1 MKMSW
6 RLASRLSVIT
16 MALLIV
22 VIVALWGLRNTGGSQ
37 NADAGTSPLSGLQG
51 TDLGSTTAPD
61 FHLSDQFGKP
71 ITLSQFRGEPVVL
84 TFLYAHCPDVCPLT
98 AEILHKTQ
106 TLLGKNAAHVMMLAV
121 SVDPKGDTPAAVQ
134 NFSSEHKLGS
144 NWHYLIGTQ
153 SELAPV
159 WNSYS
164 IYAQPSTGSTSM
176 HTSAIYII
184 DKVGRE
190 RVLFSDGFTANQ
202 LQSDLQVLL
211 AE

>member
-6 RLASRLSVIT
+6 RLASRLSVIP

-22 VIVALWGLRNTGGSQ
+22 VVVALWGMRNNSGGTSA
-37 NADAGTSPLSGLQG
+37 NTGTSPLSGLQG
-51 TDLGSTTAPD
+51 TDLGSTAAPD
-61 FHLSDQFGKP
+61 FHLTDQFGKQVS
-71 ITLSQFRGEPVVL
+71 LSQFHGEPVVL

-98 AEILHKTQ
+98 AETLHATQ
-106 TLLGKNAAHVMMLAV
+106 VQLGKSASHVMMLAV
-121 SVDPKGDTPAAVQ
+121 SVDPKGDTQAAVQ
-134 NFSSEHKLGS
+134 TFSTAHKLTS

-164 IYAQPSTGSTSM
+164 IYAQPSDTTTSM
-176 HTSAIYII
+176 HTSAVYVI
-184 DKVGRE
+184 DKMGRE
-190 RVLFSDGFTANQ
+190 RVLFSDGFTAAQ
-202 LQSDLQVLL
+202 LETDLKVLL

>member
-22 VIVALWGLRNTGGSQ
+22 IVVAVWGLHSNSGSTS
-37 NADAGTSPLSGLQG
+37 ASSGTSPLSGLQG
-51 TDLGSTTAPD
+51 TDLGSTAAPD
-61 FHLSDQFGKP
+61 FHLTDQSGKP
-71 ITLSQFRGEPVVL
+71 VSLSQFRGEPVVL
-84 TFLYAHCPDVCPLT
+84 TFLYAHCPDACPLT
-98 AEILHKTQ
+98 AEKLHTTQ
-106 TLLGKNAAHVMMLAV
+106 VQLGKNASRVMMLAV

-134 NFSSEHKLGS
+134 NFSSEHKLTS

-153 SELAPV
+153 NELAPV

-164 IYAQPSTGSTSM
+164 VDAQPVTSTSSM
-176 HTSAIYII
+176 HTSAIYVI
-184 DKVGRE
+184 DKMGRE
-190 RVLFSDGFTANQ
+190 RVLFDNDFTPTQ
-202 LQSDLQVLL
+202 LQDDLQVLL